1 MSWAD
6 LNLMPAMPEI
16 ALLCAVSVIL
26 VLDLFLDDAKRS
38 ITYGLSLL
46 TLAGC
51 AALTLSTLNP
61 YPELTFSGM
70 FIADP
75 MAGVIKLAMY
85 AAVAVTLI
93 YSRQYALDRG
103 FFRGE
108 FFTLTLF
115 SLLGMMVMVS
125 AHHLLTL
132 YMGLELL
139 SLALYALVAL
149 QRDSARGTEAAMK
162 YFVLGALA
170 SGMLLYGM
178 SMLYG
183 ATGSLDI
190 AVIAKALAG
199 GTANQT
205 LALCGVVFIVA
216 GLAFKLG
223 AVPFHMWVP
232 DVYHGA
238 PTAITLLIGGAPKL
252 AAFVFVVRILMQGLE
267 PLMMHWQGMLVIL
280 AVLSMALG
288 NLTAIAQTNLKRM
301 FAYST
306 ISHMGFLLLGILVGT
321 PEGLS
326 AAMFY
331 AIIYV
336 LMSLVGFGILVALS
350 RAGYECET
358 LDDIKGLNKHNSWLA
373 FMMLLAMFSMA
384 GIPPLAG
391 FYAKFAILK
400 AVVDVGLVWL
410 AIIAVVFSL
419 IGAFYYL
426 RVVKTMY
433 FDDAGE
439 VPPQAN
445 GTYWVLSANALALL
459 ALGVFPDKLLAI
471 CIEAMKQSFQTL

>member
-162 YFVLGALA
+162 YFV
-170 SGMLLYGM
+170 
-178 SMLYG
+178 
-183 ATGSLDI
+183 
-190 AVIAKALAG
+190 
-199 GTANQT
+199 
-205 LALCGVVFIVA
+205 
-216 GLAFKLG
+216 
-223 AVPFHMWVP
+223 
-232 DVYHGA
+232 
-238 PTAITLLIGGAPKL
+238 
-252 AAFVFVVRILMQGLE
+252 
-267 PLMMHWQGMLVIL
+267 
-280 AVLSMALG
+280 
-288 NLTAIAQTNLKRM
+288 
-301 FAYST
+301 
-306 ISHMGFLLLGILVGT
+306 
-321 PEGLS
+321 
-326 AAMFY
+326 
-331 AIIYV
+331 
-336 LMSLVGFGILVALS
+336 
-350 RAGYECET
+350 
-358 LDDIKGLNKHNSWLA
+358 
-373 FMMLLAMFSMA
+373 
-384 GIPPLAG
+384 
-391 FYAKFAILK
+391 
-400 AVVDVGLVWL
+400 
-410 AIIAVVFSL
+410 
-419 IGAFYYL
+419 
-426 RVVKTMY
+426 
-433 FDDAGE
+433 
-439 VPPQAN
+439 
-445 GTYWVLSANALALL
+445 
-459 ALGVFPDKLLAI
+459 
-471 CIEAMKQSFQTL
+471 

>member
-205 LALCGVVFIVA
+205 LALF
-216 GLAFKLG
+216 GL
-223 AVPFHMWVP
+223 V
-232 DVYHGA
+232 
-238 PTAITLLIGGAPKL
+238 
-252 AAFVFVVRILMQGLE
+252 FVFVVGILMQGLE